1 MPPEHGVVSS
11 NLTGRAIPQRSS
23 PDTWVSFFLVLRIIA
38 MFWSSDRVPGIGGT
52 LAKKARLL
60 AAVST

>member
-1 MPPEHGVVSS
+1 
-11 NLTGRAIPQRSS
+11 
-23 PDTWVSFFLVLRIIA
+23 